1 MIWGKSAQF
10 RAFEN
15 CILGGM
21 ESLVSPKICWICFL
35 IHSRDFGQ
43 FNLLAWAG
51 LNHFCSLEMSLKL
64 ACQIFLLVSYPRIP
78 VYFDQGWSAILKR
91 KFVERKEFYFDLN
104 VKFNFSSLSLRWAV
118 LLWPGT
124 FDNIPLHC
132 RPLFYQISQGIKKI
146 FVCITSKWCSWGRS
160 CGDPSLSYPLHGQF
174 CFFAFN

>member
-1 MIWGKSAQF
+1 MIWGKSAQL
-10 RAFEN
+10 RAFKN
-15 CILGGM
+15 CM

-51 LNHFCSLEMSLKL
+51 LNRFCSLEMSLKL

-132 RPLFYQISQGIKKI
+132 RPLFYQISQKIKKI
-146 FVCITSKWCSWGRS
+146 FVCIRVAEVVRG
-160 CGDPSLSYPLHGQF
+160 HGGHLR
-174 CFFAFN
+174 